1 MYRIW
6 NHKNKCWVRN
16 EVYVS
21 PHMDIVQTEP
31 YKKRRDVVKI
41 RLLPDNRFTIHS
53 SIGANDKNGT
63 LLFEGDIVKSSTNLI
78 GIITYVPE
86 KLAYVVLD
94 FKELKYYPLNTERC
108 SSVEI
113 IGNVCENPDIVP
125 EYGEQQT
132 LSE

>member
-6 NHKNKCWVRN
+6 NHKNKCWVRD
-16 EVYVS
+16 EIYVA
-21 PHMDIVQTEP
+21 PNMDIVQIEP
-31 YKKRRDVVKI
+31 YKRRRDIVKR

-53 SIGANDKNGT
+53 SIGADDKNGIH
-63 LLFEGDIVKSSTNLI
+63 LFEGDIVKSSTNLI

-86 KLAYVVLD
+86 KLAYVILD

-125 EYGEQQT
+125 EYVEQQA